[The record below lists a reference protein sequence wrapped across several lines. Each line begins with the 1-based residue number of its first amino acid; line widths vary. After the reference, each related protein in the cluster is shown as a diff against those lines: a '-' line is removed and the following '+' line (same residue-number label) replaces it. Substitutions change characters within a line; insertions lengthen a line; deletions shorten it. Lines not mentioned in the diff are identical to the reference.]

1 MQNKTQ
7 AQLIADVNLLHM
19 QKKITDGE
27 RSRQIFQ
34 IRAEYEKKVEEVLSK
49 QLPK

>member
-7 AQLIADVNLLHM
+7 AQRIADVNLLHM
-19 QKKITDGE
+19 QWKIRDGE
-27 RSRQIFQ
+27 RSRKIFA

-49 QLPK
+49 RLPK